1 MSWVSSVAQRLT
13 ARVIATTALSAAI
26 SAALALLVA
35 IFAIDH
41 LVTEQADTRLRG
53 ATNILR
59 DELLEDRDE
68 GGEVMAETLTDENA
82 ELVTSGIRL
91 AVFERGRLVA
101 GDGWVRTV
109 PPGQC
114 QTHGVLGERSRGC
127 GLTFERYVL
136 VAAESWNDA
145 GLRWIYVSSG
155 VTALSV
161 GALLAA
167 LTSIVLTRWA
177 LGPLHGLY
185 RAIRGVR
192 PGLPVPPALRE
203 PMPTAEVEEIRAALW
218 SLLQQGRALL
228 AQSQTFA
235 ANAAH
240 ELRTPLTAVRAELEL
255 LIEEAASEVDRAALS
270 RIERRVGHLSALV
283 ERLLLLASPVS
294 DTVQGEAVALADV
307 LHEVVAAK
315 SADLSRRLRV
325 DATGEGMV
333 RGDAALLRALI
344 DNALDN
350 ALKFSEPA
358 SVNVTLRED
367 GGHVVLDVIDA
378 GPGVP
383 ESERARV
390 FEPFYRIAGA
400 SAPGH
405 GMGLAL
411 VRHIA
416 AAHAG
421 RASFLPR
428 VGGAQLRVELPA
440 WRPGPGTAP
449 RA

>member
-1 MSWVSSVAQRLT
+1 MSWVSRVGQRLT

-35 IFAIDH
+35 IVAIDH

-53 ATNILR
+53 ATTILAN
-59 DELLEDRDE
+59 ELLEDREE
-68 GGEVMAETLTDENA
+68 GGGDTLAETVEDENA

-91 AVFERGRLVA
+91 AIFEQEELLA
-101 GDGWVRTV
+101 GDAWVQPV
-109 PPGQC
+109 PPGEC
-114 QTHGVLGERSRGC
+114 RTHGLLGGRSRGC
-127 GLTFERYVL
+127 GLAFEGYVL
-136 VAAESWNDA
+136 VAAENWNDA
-145 GLRWIYVSSG
+145 GLRWIYAVSG
-155 VTALSV
+155 LTALSV

-167 LTSIVLTRWA
+167 LTSILLTRWA
-177 LGPLHGLY
+177 LRPLHGLY
-185 RAIRGVR
+185 QLLRGVR
-192 PGLPVPPALRE
+192 PGLPVPTELSE

-240 ELRTPLTAVRAELEL
+240 ELRTPLTAIRAELEL
-255 LIEEAASEVDRAALS
+255 VIEEASSEVERAALT
-270 RIERRVGHLSALV
+270 RIGQRVAHLSALL
-283 ERLLLLASPVS
+283 ERLLLLAAPVGDS
-294 DTVQGEAVALADV
+294 VQGEAVALGDLLA
-307 LHEVVAAK
+307 EAVAGRGAEL
-315 SADLSRRLRV
+315 AQRLRV
-325 DATGEGMV
+325 EVADEGIV
-333 RGDAALLRALI
+333 RGDPTLLRSLI

-350 ALKFSEPA
+350 ALKFSAPA
-358 SVNVTLRED
+358 PVTVTLREA
-367 GGHVVLDVIDA
+367 GERVVLDVIDE

-400 SAPGH
+400 PAPGH

-411 VRHIA
+411 IRHIA

-421 RASFLPR
+421 QASFLPR
-428 VGGAQLRVELPA
+428 RAGAHLRVELPA
-440 WRPGPGTAP
+440 WRPAPVTA